1 MGPYIVDFV
10 CPERRLVVELD
21 GGQHQV
27 SIEYYAERTNYLDQ
41 RGFSALRFWNNQ
53 VFSEIS
59 GVKEAIRLALA
70 R

>member
-1 MGPYIVDFV
+1 M
-10 CPERRLVVELD
+10 VELD